1 MATPEAKVKAKIKA
15 LLKQHGA
22 YFTMPVM
29 AGLATNGTPDFSV
42 CHVGRYLG
50 LEAKAGTGQPTALQW
65 LRMDEIVAAGG
76 CSMVVNE
83 AGLELLEQ
91 WLKNPSM
98 RVAAVK
104 HEANNR
110 LAGHRT
116 RAQHFAWYQ
125 VEAR

>member
-1 MATPEAKVKAKIKA
+1 MATPEAKVKQKIKA

-42 CHVGRYLG
+42 CHAGRYLG
-50 LEAKAGTGQPTALQW
+50 LEAKAGAGQPTALQW

-83 AGLELLEQ
+83 AGLGLVEQ

-98 RVAAVK
+98 RVAAMK
-104 HEANNR
+104 EAGSNK

-116 RAQHFAWYQ
+116 RARHYAWHKL
-125 VEAR
+125 EE